1 MTNTTAL
8 TEANVSEIA
17 KRLGHELKIIG
28 KARSI
33 AKIADKHALSTEQVE
48 VITSLVGSHRA
59 NPAKVSN
66 LLERNF
72 SVEAI
77 DTFYGVRDIMSEV
90 KKSTNG
96 RKYTMSISLE
106 TLAEFVSYF
115 ADRYDLADPDEELM
129 ASDIEEIHRTLSGR
143 GSETPRDISL
153 LRIINEGRKM
163 GCVEIDTIL
172 DSLTTKFIDA
182 DEFDT
187 EDNEKSV

>member
-1 MTNTTAL
+1 MTTTNAL
-8 TEANVSEIA
+8 TEANISEIA
-17 KRLGHELKIIG
+17 KRLGQELNIIG

-33 AKIADKHALSTEQVE
+33 AKLAEKHALTTEQVE
-48 VITSLVGSHRA
+48 VVTSLVGSHRA

-72 SVEAI
+72 SVEAV
-77 DTFYGVRDIMSEV
+77 DAFYEVRDIMSES
-90 KKSTNG
+90 KKSAHGKPHTI
-96 RKYTMSISLE
+96 SISLE

-115 ADRYDLADPDEELM
+115 ADRYDLTNPDEGLI
-129 ASDIEEIHRTLSGR
+129 ASDIEGIHKALSGG

-153 LRIINEGRKM
+153 LRLINEGRKM

-187 EDNEKSV
+187 EDDEKSV

>member
-1 MTNTTAL
+1 MTTTTAL

-17 KRLGHELKIIG
+17 KRLGQDLNIIG
-28 KARSI
+28 KARAI
-33 AKIADKHALSTEQVE
+33 ARMAEKHALSIEQIE
-48 VITSLVGSHRA
+48 VVTSLVGSHRA

-66 LLERNF
+66 LLERSF

-90 KKSTNG
+90 KKSARG
-96 RKYTMSISLE
+96 KEYTMSISLE

-115 ADRYDLADPDEELM
+115 ADRYDLADPNEDLI
-129 ASDIEEIHRTLSGR
+129 ASDIEDIHKALSGG

-172 DSLTTKFIDA
+172 ESLTTKFIDA

-187 EDNEKSV
+187 EDDEKPF